1 MHSWRFR
8 AVKENSTPQHIAFL
22 AETMSFTGDDGSNRS
37 IPLEQSILDCAQFC
51 FQHETRLVSF
61 FLEKGTPRPRIEGK
75 AALMEAQVLYLPNNP
90 PQPTEGDRRILL
102 AIGYSE
108 KETLWQMLREQ
119 RTARVSE
126 EQILKLLCRDG
137 WVEPDLVILC
147 ANRRELGETLTW
159 SIAYSE
165 IYFSSSP
172 LVGFPMEE
180 MVSVYRDYANRQR
193 RFGGILP

>member
-1 MHSWRFR
+1 MHSWQFR
-8 AVKENSTPQHIAFL
+8 AVKANSTPQHIAFL
-22 AETMSFTGDDGSNRS
+22 AETVSFWGHDSYSGML
-37 IPLEQSILDCAQFC
+37 PLEQSILDCAQFC

-90 PQPTEGDRRILL
+90 PQPTEGSRRILL

-108 KETLWQMLREQ
+108 KEILWQMLREHQ
-119 RTARVSE
+119 TARVSE
-126 EQILKLLCRDG
+126 EQILKLLCRYG

-165 IYFSSSP
+165 IYFSSFP
-172 LVGFPMEE
+172 LAGFSMEE
-180 MVSVYRDYANRQR
+180 MANVYRDYANRQR

>member
-1 MHSWRFR
+1 MHSWQFR
-8 AVKENSTPQHIAFL
+8 AVKANSTPQHIAFL
-22 AETMSFTGDDGSNRS
+22 AETVSFWGHDSYSGML
-37 IPLEQSILDCAQFC
+37 PLEQSILDCAQFC

-90 PQPTEGDRRILL
+90 PQPTEGSRRILL

-108 KETLWQMLREQ
+108 KEILWQMLRER

-126 EQILKLLCRDG
+126 EQILKLLCRYG

-165 IYFSSSP
+165 IYFSSFP
-172 LVGFPMEE
+172 LAGFSMEE
-180 MVSVYRDYANRQR
+180 MANVYRDYANRQR

>member
-8 AVKENSTPQHIAFL
+8 AVKANSTPQHIAFL
-22 AETMSFTGDDGSNRS
+22 AEAVSLSGHDASDGMR
-37 IPLEQSILDCAQFC
+37 PVEQSILDCAQFC

-61 FLEKGTPRPRIEGK
+61 FLEKGTPYPRVEEK
-75 AALMEAQVLYLPNNP
+75 AALLEAQVLYLPGNL
-90 PQPTEGDRRILL
+90 PQSTERSRRILL

-108 KETLWQMLREQ
+108 KEILWQMLRAH
-119 RTARVSE
+119 RTAQVSE
-126 EQILKLLCRDG
+126 EQILELLCRDG
-137 WVEPDLVILC
+137 WIEPDLVILC

-165 IYFSSSP
+165 IYFSSFP
-172 LVGFPMEE
+172 LVGFPTEE
-180 MVSVYRDYANRQR
+180 MANVYRDYANRQR